1 MKHFEVYINAA
12 GYGQTSLGV
21 AQWPAG
27 DGPIFYAHFLAVPSG
42 AKREAPRF
50 GPGPL
55 PAFGPE
61 QLLYV
66 GERSME
72 RNLRVGFKQNGYAW
86 LTQLP
91 NSVICAAYWRLPDLF
106 KSDNE
111 RKTLE
116 AMIHADIFQRY
127 QMQPLVLRFN
137 GGMQFTR
144 AQTHNLQVLR
154 KKYEILADLTRLG
167 V

>member
-1 MKHFEVYINAA
+1 
-12 GYGQTSLGV
+12 
-21 AQWPAG
+21 
-27 DGPIFYAHFLAVPSG
+27 
-42 AKREAPRF
+42 
-50 GPGPL
+50 
-55 PAFGPE
+55 
-61 QLLYV
+61 
-66 GERSME
+66 ME
-72 RNLRVGFKQNGYAW
+72 SNLRVGFKQNGYSW

-91 NSVICAAYWRLPDLF
+91 HSVICSVYWRLPDIF
-106 KSDNE
+106 SSDNE

-144 AQTHNLQVLR
+144 AQTNNLQVLR

-167 V
+167 I